1 MNKLEVFDLP
11 EPFTV
16 ANAAS
21 SFKITTIYVRGQEL
35 ELAEVICGH
44 LRLLW
49 LASTFCAT
57 VALDWLFGGSW
68 MALPGEIDDKNSA
81 SGDLKSG
88 AHCKRKKRAN

>member
-1 MNKLEVFDLP
+1 MALCYWLSSVYPAAILVLWNVWWTRKLAKEVGFGMNKLEVFDLP

-44 LRLLW
+44 LRPLW

-57 VALDWLFGGSW
+57 VALDW
-68 MALPGEIDDKNSA
+68 
-81 SGDLKSG
+81 
-88 AHCKRKKRAN
+88 